1 MTAQAREEEGGIVEI
16 PVVGIGTLQTIT
28 AVGAAKTIIFFDIAV
43 APDASTGNRIPMPP
57 DVGMFWKCAPGD
69 KVASHDGSA
78 GGTIS
83 SAVGATT
90 TVVYLYYDSTA
101 GTSYVLECA

>member
-1 MTAQAREEEGGIVEI
+1 MSGQARETEAGIETI
-16 PVVGIGTLQTIT
+16 PVLGIGTLHTIT
-28 AVGAAKTIIFFDIAV
+28 EVGVGKAIIFFDIAV
-43 APDASTGNRIPMPP
+43 TPDASAGNRIPMPP
-57 DVGMFWKCAPGD
+57 DVGMYWKCAPGD

-83 SAVGATT
+83 TAVGAEI